1 MVDKVID
8 VAEETRQRILEVSRQ
23 RFAHYGYGKTT
34 MAEIAKDCR
43 MSAAN
48 LYRFFENKQDIAAGL
63 AYQCFSEDEAK
74 LRAAV
79 SRADLKVGERLER
92 FVVETL
98 SHTYEQWSKQPKM
111 NELVQSMSNERADLM
126 LAHRRVKQ
134 AMLAG
139 LLTEGVA
146 LSEFD
151 VKEPMVVAD
160 AILHAITIFD
170 APFFMHLHPET
181 EWLDIAHNVAQ
192 LIIRGVCKR

>member
-8 VAEETRQRILEVSRQ
+8 VAEETRQRILDVSRQ

-63 AYQCFSEDEAK
+63 AGQCFAEDEAK

-79 SRADLKVGERLER
+79 SRADLSVAQRLEQ
-92 FVVETL
+92 FVLETL

-139 LLTEGVA
+139 LLTEGDA
-146 LSEFD
+146 LGQFD
-151 VKEPMVVAD
+151 AKEPMSLAD
-160 AILHAITIFD
+160 AILHAITVFD
-170 APFFMHLHPET
+170 APFFMHLHT
-181 EWLDIAHNVAQ
+181 ENDWRNIARSVA
-192 LIIRGVCKR
+192 LLVINGVRKR